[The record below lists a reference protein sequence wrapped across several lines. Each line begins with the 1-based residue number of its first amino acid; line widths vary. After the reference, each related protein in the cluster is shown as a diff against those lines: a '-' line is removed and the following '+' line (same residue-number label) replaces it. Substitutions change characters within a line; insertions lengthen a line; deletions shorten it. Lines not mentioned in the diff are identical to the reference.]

1 MGNVRAPGAGRARV
15 SDVAAAAGVSP
26 TTVSHALSGARA
38 VNPETRERILASRA
52 NSGTCPTAWRADC
65 VAGAPG

>member
-1 MGNVRAPGAGRARV
+1 M

-38 VNPETRERILASRA
+38 VNAETRERILAVARELGTFPTASRA
-52 NSGTCPTAWRADC
+52 GC
-65 VAGAPG
+65 AGAAPASSG